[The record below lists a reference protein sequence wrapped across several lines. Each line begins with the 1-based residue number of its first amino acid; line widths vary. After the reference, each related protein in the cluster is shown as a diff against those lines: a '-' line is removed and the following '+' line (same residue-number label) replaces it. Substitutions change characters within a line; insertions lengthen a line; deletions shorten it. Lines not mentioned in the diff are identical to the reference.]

1 MMQAFTLKR
10 EKQLSTIGILIT
22 MASILMLF
30 GTFIS
35 SFYVLKIRTAT
46 DLTLPNYLIRIGI
59 VNTVIL
65 FLSSATFTLG
75 AKRFR
80 EDDMNAYGLWLLL
93 TIMGGFLFLFGQVYL
108 WSELTHIGLGITH
121 GQLSDMFYLMTGAH
135 GLHICAGIA
144 SLIWLQVGHNNSFQY
159 NRVHHVGMFWH
170 FLGFLW
176 VILFAVI
183 LF

>member
-46 DLTLPNYLIRIGI
+46 DLTLPNYLIRIGV

-65 FLSSATFTLG
+65 
-75 AKRFR
+75 
-80 EDDMNAYGLWLLL
+80 
-93 TIMGGFLFLFGQVYL
+93 
-108 WSELTHIGLGITH
+108 
-121 GQLSDMFYLMTGAH
+121 
-135 GLHICAGIA
+135 
-144 SLIWLQVGHNNSFQY
+144 
-159 NRVHHVGMFWH
+159 
-170 FLGFLW
+170 
-176 VILFAVI
+176 
-183 LF
+183 